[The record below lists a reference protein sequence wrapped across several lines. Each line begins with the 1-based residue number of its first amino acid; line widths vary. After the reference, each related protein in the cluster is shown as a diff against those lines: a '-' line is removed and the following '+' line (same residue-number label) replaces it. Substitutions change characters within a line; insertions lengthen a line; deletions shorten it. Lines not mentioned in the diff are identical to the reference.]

1 MVCPKLEKGNCKVTK
16 NKCKKSYLIK
26 MILWT
31 KCLVFKKGK
40 LIKQPIITKKP
51 VKRKADLND
60 RLAVRGLYIPEYKPD
75 YDYMR
80 KSILFAMYS
89 VLTLQSEFLHTKRKP
104 NLKFLSERK
113 DYKWDDPTID
123 IFERMGD
130 LS

>member
-51 VKRKADLND
+51 VKRKATKKKVSK
-60 RLAVRGLYIPEYKPD
+60 R
-75 YDYMR
+75 R
-80 KSILFAMYS
+80 K
-89 VLTLQSEFLHTKRKP
+89 
-104 NLKFLSERK
+104 
-113 DYKWDDPTID
+113 
-123 IFERMGD
+123 
-130 LS
+130 